1 MIKTTDRT
9 LRRIITFLL
18 MITSLLLIV
27 CIFGEGPLSIIGR
40 VFFFF
45 FFFFLK
51 EVKVF
56 EADSENEARSAC
68 ENEGYTFAATD
79 LNSGTGGNYVYL
91 GYKTT
96 EKREE
101 ALYKISLLEMNGG
114 FQIKDYAKLN
124 DEYQK
129 NNYNAAQTLQ
139 MATTE
144 FIDSYKN
151 ASPKAID
158 AYEGLNLLY
167 VPDAGNMRFG
177 DYVVQGKTNVDFYA
191 RVLTQSSSGTVS
203 WTVSCR
209 FFSRRFPP
217 FRSF

>member
-1 MIKTTDRT
+1 
-9 LRRIITFLL
+9 
-18 MITSLLLIV
+18 
-27 CIFGEGPLSIIGR
+27 
-40 VFFFF
+40 
-45 FFFFLK
+45 
-51 EVKVF
+51 
-56 EADSENEARSAC
+56 
-68 ENEGYTFAATD
+68 
-79 LNSGTGGNYVYL
+79 
-91 GYKTT
+91 
-96 EKREE
+96 
-101 ALYKISLLEMNGG
+101 MNGG

-203 WTVSCR
+203 AIINLLSAGLVPYAPESADNGNGEAQEAEVWAAAMADSSLWDLVGSGNLSQDRTDELDR
-209 FFSRRFPP
+209 TYADDAKALFKQMQEFATNFENSRSTYNEQSSVYDRVHT
-217 FRSF
+217 RQE